1 MLAKKK
7 KFIFKKEKK
16 SDKPEFLF
24 FKQSLVSDP
33 LFLKGSEIL
42 LNLGLQHTQHFHL
55 QYVSIYR
62 IIVQYCL

>member
-7 KFIFKKEKK
+7 NYFNKKRKK

-24 FKQSLVSDP
+24 FKQSLVSCP

-55 QYVSIYR
+55 QY
-62 IIVQYCL
+62 QYFKITESL